1 MTLVEYINIYGEE
14 SLVPL
19 AEAAGTKS
27 TYLWQLIY
35 KHKITASGKPKRPS
49 YELGKRL
56 VEASGGILSDKGL
69 LNPIP
74 YPRKNKSAKRK

>member
-27 TYLWQLIY
+27 TYLWQLI
-35 KHKITASGKPKRPS
+35 
-49 YELGKRL
+49 
-56 VEASGGILSDKGL
+56 
-69 LNPIP
+69 
-74 YPRKNKSAKRK
+74 